1 MSWQFD
7 QCTSALSELVG
18 ERREARREGQRANY
32 HGHSVV
38 AVDQAVDQAV
48 EVPTKLEM
56 GRNILIR

>member
-38 AVDQAVDQAV
+38 AVDQAV